1 MSKDTT
7 MALSK
12 PSLAKPS
19 LARIQAFAEGA
30 TGSKPGAG
38 TVTPMAARKTAPTGQ
53 KSGLVPAGDV
63 RLTVNIRGDLH
74 LKLKI
79 RAAQERTTVGELIEQ
94 WIAGWR

>member
-1 MSKDTT
+1 

-19 LARIQAFAEGA
+19 LAKIQAFAEGA

-53 KSGLVPAGDV
+53 KSGLVPAGV
-63 RLTVNIRGDLH
+63 RLTVNIRDDVH
-74 LKLKI
+74 QALKI
-79 RAAQERTTVGELIEQ
+79 RAVQERTTVGDLIEA
-94 WIAGWR
+94 WVDGWK

>member
-1 MSKDTT
+1 

-53 KSGLVPAGDV
+53 KSGLVPEGDV
-63 RLTVNIRGDLH
+63 RLTANIRGDLH

-79 RAAQERTTVGELIEQ
+79 RAAQERTTIGELIEQ
-94 WIAGWR
+94 WIEGWKP

>member
-1 MSKDTT
+1 

-19 LARIQAFAEGA
+19 LAKPSLAKIQAFAEGA

-38 TVTPMAARKTAPTGQ
+38 TVTPMAARKAAPTGQ
-53 KSGLVPAGDV
+53 KSGLVPEGDV
-63 RLTVNIRGDLH
+63 RLTANIRGDLH

-79 RAAQERTTVGELIEQ
+79 RAAQERTTIGELIEQ
-94 WIAGWR
+94 WIAGWKP